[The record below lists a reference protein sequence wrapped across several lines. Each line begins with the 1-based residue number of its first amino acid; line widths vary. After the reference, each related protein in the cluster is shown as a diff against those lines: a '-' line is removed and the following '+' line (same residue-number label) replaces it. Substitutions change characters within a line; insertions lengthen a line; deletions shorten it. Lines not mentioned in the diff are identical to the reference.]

1 MRSKPAPLGEI
12 SLDFAD
18 TPPRRDE
25 NLPYEHAQMGQSGKP
40 E

>member
-18 TPPRRDE
+18 IPPRRDE
-25 NLPYEHAQMGQSGKP
+25 NLSYEHVQMGQSGKP